1 MIILF
6 FIQFIYQIICISEIQ
21 LDYKLNITYKYPKI
35 TIKKSKILSQLKKNF
50 TLNENEDDFTF
61 NNDNLIT
68 CDIKFGS
75 KLSKFTVIFDTG
87 SIILWIPG
95 KGCTTSTGIPLP
107 ICFDPETSST
117 IKETSEKFTSE
128 YGTGYCAGNYYIDNI
143 IFANQNVSMKFGLAK
158 IADFNV
164 DDAIGIL
171 GVSRK
176 SQNDD
181 NNVLIFNQLFKQKK
195 INDKTFSLYK
205 QPDKDI
211 FTLYYDGYHDNFTN
225 EKIEGSRGSC
235 NLVNSNNYYKILW
248 ACDVDIIYFGKAKK
262 NLNDDNCIIFQ
273 ESVIFDT
280 GTNFILLSKDLENSF
295 IKKMKLTSDN
305 CVKIQNDL
313 GEFIG
318 CKNILNIPDVN
329 FIINEKSY
337 LIPKKILWK
346 KVNIPII
353 EEIYIMNIIFH
364 NNFGLNI
371 IGTQFFEIYHTAFNQ
386 DKKKLSFYNP
396 NKNYIISV
404 NTFWILNKNLKYFL
418 IVLGILL
425 VILIIVIIVYKIRS
439 RKKYVARNPLI
450 Q

>member
-1 MIILF
+1 
-6 FIQFIYQIICISEIQ
+6 
-21 LDYKLNITYKYPKI
+21 
-35 TIKKSKILSQLKKNF
+35 
-50 TLNENEDDFTF
+50 
-61 NNDNLIT
+61 
-68 CDIKFGS
+68 
-75 KLSKFTVIFDTG
+75 
-87 SIILWIPG
+87 
-95 KGCTTSTGIPLP
+95 
-107 ICFDPETSST
+107 
-117 IKETSEKFTSE
+117 
-128 YGTGYCAGNYYIDNI
+128 
-143 IFANQNVSMKFGLAK
+143 MKFGLAQ
-158 IADFNV
+158 IADFDV

-262 NLNDDNCIIFQ
+262 NPNDDNCIIFQ

-280 GTNFILLSKDLENSF
+280 GTNFILLSKKLENSF
-295 IKKMKLTSDN
+295 IYKMKLTEDN
-305 CVKIQNDL
+305 CGLIQNDL
-313 GEFIG
+313 GEFIF
-318 CKNILNIPDVN
+318 CLDISNIPDVN

-337 LIPKKILWK
+337 LIPKNFLWK
-346 KVNIPII
+346 QANIIKDK
-353 EEIYIMNIIFH
+353 EIYIMNIIFQKI
-364 NNFGLNI
+364 GLNI

-404 NTFWILNKNLKYFL
+404 NVFWILNKNLKYFL

-425 VILIIVIIVYKIRS
+425 VILIIVIIFYKIRA

>member
-1 MIILF
+1 
-6 FIQFIYQIICISEIQ
+6 
-21 LDYKLNITYKYPKI
+21 
-35 TIKKSKILSQLKKNF
+35 
-50 TLNENEDDFTF
+50 
-61 NNDNLIT
+61 
-68 CDIKFGS
+68 
-75 KLSKFTVIFDTG
+75 
-87 SIILWIPG
+87 
-95 KGCTTSTGIPLP
+95 
-107 ICFDPETSST
+107 
-117 IKETSEKFTSE
+117 
-128 YGTGYCAGNYYIDNI
+128 
-143 IFANQNVSMKFGLAK
+143 MKFGLAK

-235 NLVNSNNYYKILW
+235 NLVNSNNYFKILW

-280 GTNFILLSKDLENSF
+280 GTNFILLSKKLENSF
-295 IKKMKLTSDN
+295 LSKMKLPKEN
-305 CVKIQNDL
+305 KIPSDL
-313 GEFIG
+313 GEFIYSYD
-318 CKNILNIPDVN
+318 ISNIPDVN

-337 LIPKKILWK
+337 LIPKKFLWK
-346 KVNIPII
+346 KVII
-353 EEIYIMNIIFH
+353 VNETIYIMNIIFH

-425 VILIIVIIVYKIRS
+425 VILIIVIIFYKIRA